1 MTIINK
7 IKANHGNQEA
17 LLELAN
23 LETLYKVADH
33 FQVSPA
39 KAAPKVAQRL
49 FNAQSITI
57 KGKYIAYGKKFNK
70 RFDLT
75 KQNDACQAIRMWETS
90 ARSFKTWKECGEDQY
105 AYFDVT
111 KDDDTLSKHTTTSL
125 ELVRH
130 TS

>member
-1 MTIINK
+1 MTIIKK

-23 LETLYKVADH
+23 KETLYKVANH

-57 KGKYIAYGKKFNK
+57 KGNYIAYGKKFSK

-105 AYFDVT
+105 AYGDLL
-111 KDDDTLSKHTTTSL
+111 DADNTLSKHITIAL